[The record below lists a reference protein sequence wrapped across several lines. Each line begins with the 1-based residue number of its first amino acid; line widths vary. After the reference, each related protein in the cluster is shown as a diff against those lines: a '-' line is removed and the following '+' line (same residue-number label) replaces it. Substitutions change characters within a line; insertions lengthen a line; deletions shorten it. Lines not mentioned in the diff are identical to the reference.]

1 MPTRQK
7 AKTIDELSD
16 QLTRANLVIVTD
28 YRGLKVTDLQTLRGN
43 LRPSGAEIHIA
54 KNTLT
59 RIAAGNAGV
68 VGLDPLLEGP
78 SALVFSFE
86 DAVQTAKA
94 VSDFVRT
101 SRILS
106 VKGGVMGDRA
116 VTAADVEAIAT
127 LPSREELQ
135 ARLLGM
141 LVSPMARTLSV
152 LSGPS
157 RSMVYLLNARTEQP
171 ELAQAPART
180 RPRAPEGAPRLKRI
194 ESDAGPM
201 SRPGPGGVKTWI
213 RSKSLQPSRA

>member
-1 MPTRQK
+1 M
-7 AKTIDELSD
+7 
-16 QLTRANLVIVTD
+16 
-28 YRGLKVTDLQTLRGN
+28 
-43 LRPSGAEIHIA
+43 
-54 KNTLT
+54 
-59 RIAAGNAGV
+59 

-78 SALVFSFE
+78 SALVFAFE

-157 RSMVYLLNARTEQP
+157 RSWSTCSMLVPSNRT
-171 ELAQAPART
+171 
-180 RPRAPEGAPRLKRI
+180 
-194 ESDAGPM
+194 
-201 SRPGPGGVKTWI
+201 
-213 RSKSLQPSRA
+213 

>member
-7 AKTIDELSD
+7 AQTIDELSN
-16 QLTRANLVIVTD
+16 QLSRASLVIVTD

-43 LRPSGAEIHIA
+43 LRPTGGEIHIA

-59 RIAAGNAGV
+59 RIAANNVGV
-68 VGLDPLLEGP
+68 SGLDPMLEGP
-78 SALVFSFE
+78 SALVFAFE
-86 DAVQTAKA
+86 DVVQTAKA
-94 VSDFVRT
+94 VTDFVRT

-116 VTAADVEAIAT
+116 VSPADVEAIAT

-141 LVSPMARTLSV
+141 LVSPLARTVGV

-157 RSMVYLLNARTEQP
+157 RSMVYLLNARSEQP
-171 ELAQAPART
+171 ELSQAA
-180 RPRAPEGAPRLKRI
+180 
-194 ESDAGPM
+194 D
-201 SRPGPGGVKTWI
+201 
-213 RSKSLQPSRA
+213 